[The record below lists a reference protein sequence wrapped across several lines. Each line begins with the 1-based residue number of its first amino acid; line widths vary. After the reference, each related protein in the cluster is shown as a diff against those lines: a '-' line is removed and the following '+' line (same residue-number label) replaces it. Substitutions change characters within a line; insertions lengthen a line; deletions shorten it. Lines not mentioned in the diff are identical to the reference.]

1 MNQENHLMNMISRTS
16 ISNIFSKRIST
27 TNSRL
32 VANQGLDMET
42 VDKINKL
49 HIVRNCY
56 LTLMEEV
63 NDKENLRYFSNIVTQ
78 IDFQLQRL
86 WKFKEDSTYHRFWE
100 LPKCDCP
107 KMDNMDTYGTGHRY
121 INPNCLLHG
130 D

>member
-1 MNQENHLMNMISRTS
+1 MNMISRTS

-56 LTLMEEV
+56 QTLMEEV

>member
-1 MNQENHLMNMISRTS
+1 MNMISRTS

>member
-1 MNQENHLMNMISRTS
+1 MISRTS

>member
-1 MNQENHLMNMISRTS
+1 MNMILRSSMT
-16 ISNIFSKRIST
+16 NIFNKRIST
-27 TNSRL
+27 INSRL
-32 VANQGLDMET
+32 VANQGLSLDD
-42 VDKINKL
+42 VDRINNL

-56 LTLMEEV
+56 LTLMENV
-63 NDKENLRYFSNIVTQ
+63 NDKEDLRYFTKIITQ
-78 IDFQLQRL
+78 IDFKLQEI
-86 WKFKEDSTYHRFWE
+86 WKFKEDSSYHRFWE